1 MATLHIEGE
10 GLAPLQVE
18 LEPGQYAFGSAAEN
32 ALIIEH
38 PTLSLHHGDLTVQD
52 DGRLVVADAG
62 SETGLWVDGE
72 PVAQAVI
79 APGQSFQA
87 GGLRFTLAAP
97 VQVPLPPRL
106 GVASSSPKNLS
117 KNAPPVSKPPPATFL
132 GEIPDALAYPFR
144 GEAYLYIV
152 VVMAL
157 FIFQYFL
164 SRVGMFLGPAIGLL
178 NLLIELVIGCYLFL
192 LWQQVVATTVNGDDR
207 FPDFPQISLD
217 WGENFSLFLQYV
229 ALVMICFLPVFI
241 VRFLNAL
248 GMGLPAWSLTAGGVF
263 GFLYFPMAFLGYIL
277 TDSLAVLRPD
287 FIIRSIW
294 RRPGDYLVVV
304 GLLALSVKAGVM
316 LDASVTAFSFP
327 PLLRVLISSVTGGI
341 GLYFIFVWM
350 RLLGLFYR
358 RNRDRLAWV

>member
-1 MATLHIEGE
+1 MATLKIEGE

-38 PTLSLHHGDLTVQD
+38 PTLSPHHGDLTVQD
-52 DGRLVVADAG
+52 DGRIMVADAG

-79 APGQSFQA
+79 APGQAFQA

-97 VQVPLPPRL
+97 VQVPLPPRF
-106 GVASSSPKNLS
+106 GVTSPSLISPS
-117 KNAPPVSKPPPATFL
+117 KHAPPVSKPPAATFL

-164 SRVGMFLGPAIGLL
+164 SRVGMFLGPAVGLL

-207 FPDFPQISLD
+207 FPDFPQMSLD
-217 WGENFSLFLQYV
+217 WGENISLFLHYV

-248 GMGLPAWSLTAGGVF
+248 GAGLPDGLITAGLVF
-263 GFLYFPMAFLGYIL
+263 GFGYFPMAFLGFVL

-304 GLLALSVKAGVM
+304 GLLALCVKAGTS
-316 LDASVTAFSFP
+316 LDTSVSAFSFP
-327 PLLRVLISSVTGGI
+327 PLLRAIISAVTGGI
-341 GLYFIFVWM
+341 GLYFVFVWM

-358 RNRDRLAWV
+358 RNRDRLAWI